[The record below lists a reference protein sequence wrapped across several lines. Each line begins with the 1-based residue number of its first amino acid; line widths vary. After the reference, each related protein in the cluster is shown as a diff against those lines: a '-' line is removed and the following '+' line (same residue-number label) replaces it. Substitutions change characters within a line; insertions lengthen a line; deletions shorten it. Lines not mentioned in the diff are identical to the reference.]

1 MWRCGSWGRRVT
13 PSPDHSNCSAL
24 PSLQSH
30 LTSLLEQ
37 RHQPVTVLEQLNH
50 DITEHAGDNLATGD
64 IETVVTLLET
74 ATDLQINN
82 EQAEH
87 ENDSETF
94 VSMSVRTVNSLG
106 RA

>member
-1 MWRCGSWGRRVT
+1 M
-13 PSPDHSNCSAL
+13 
-24 PSLQSH
+24 LQ
-30 LTSLLEQ
+30 
-37 RHQPVTVLEQLNH
+37 QLNQ
-50 DITEHAGDNLATGD
+50 DITDHAGDNLATGD

-82 EQAEH
+82 ERAEH